1 MGSYSR
7 EDTNLGLV
15 LKEGVED
22 IEEMLSVFAT
32 PETLIGFHTDAGAS
46 FHLSHL
52 PGYWGEY
59 LALTG
64 EKLNGPEMIA
74 CGLATHYAPSAKLPL
89 IEEGLGKL
97 VTDDPSVIEASLEQY
112 GSLISP
118 DNRGLLQR
126 IETLDKCFSHGTVE
140 EIIDAL
146 RSSALASFKSSS
158 KAEVSVSV
166 TFENACANVPTR
178 SVSFHPIP
186 SFLGLPREHLSTS
199 SLTTS
204 TAAGVQVELV
214 LVLVRLQ
221 EPVESETARTQD
233 PWCSSTLKRLK
244 EASPLSLKV
253 CLRSIREGRFQTLD
267 QCLVRE
273 YRMSVQGISGQIS
286 NDFCEGIR
294 ARMVEKDYA
303 PKWNPPSLEEV
314 SSDMVDQYFS
324 PISELEPELELPTT
338 LREAFT

>member
-1 MGSYSR
+1 M
-7 EDTNLGLV
+7 
-15 LKEGVED
+15 
-22 IEEMLSVFAT
+22 A
-32 PETLIGFHTDAGAS
+32 
-46 FHLSHL
+46 
-52 PGYWGEY
+52 WEY

-146 RSSALASFKSSS
+146 
-158 KAEVSVSV
+158 
-166 TFENACANVPTR
+166 
-178 SVSFHPIP
+178 
-186 SFLGLPREHLSTS
+186 
-199 SLTTS
+199 
-204 TAAGVQVELV
+204 
-214 LVLVRLQ
+214 
-221 EPVESETARTQD
+221 
-233 PWCSSTLKRLK
+233 
-244 EASPLSLKV
+244 
-253 CLRSIREGRFQTLD
+253 
-267 QCLVRE
+267 
-273 YRMSVQGISGQIS
+273 
-286 NDFCEGIR
+286 
-294 ARMVEKDYA
+294 
-303 PKWNPPSLEEV
+303 WNPPSLEEV